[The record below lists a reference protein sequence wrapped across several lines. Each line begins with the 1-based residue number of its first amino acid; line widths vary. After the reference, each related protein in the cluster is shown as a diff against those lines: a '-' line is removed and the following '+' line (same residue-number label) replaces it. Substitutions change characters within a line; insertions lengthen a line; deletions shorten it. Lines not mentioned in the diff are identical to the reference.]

1 MLKSF
6 ENFSELAGGS
16 GKGSEEKKSDLEPAE
31 DIKSAHE
38 DKRNDDRG
46 RFRFYHDQKKPAEDS
61 PVKILAPEIME
72 AARDFMI
79 KDRESR
85 DYEELPKGP
94 EIEQD
99 IAKSR
104 ELIMRLGEKLKLDF
118 SDRLYGD
125 TDIHL
130 LADDEFNKKF
140 KEENEFVHGRAF
152 PNEAFIR
159 NGDPERKNR
168 RRILEYNIRHE
179 LLHSAV
185 KKKIFMSEK
194 NGFDANMEYVGEGY
208 GSKKNNDYKYLNEGL
223 IELTNQQLYL
233 KDRKQAP
240 TIAYL
245 EEVIFVTELI
255 GDLCKKT
262 GISYYDI
269 MAELQVGLFE
279 GKKGKLKI
287 IIDTYGE
294 RAMSALRKMRND
306 KDNIAEVAKAFELE
320 NTANKIADYH
330 NGKTISVD
338 MGNGLMVMEGE
349 KRK

>member
-6 ENFSELAGGS
+6 ENFSELAGGR

-38 DKRNDDRG
+38 NEQNDDRG

-72 AARDFMI
+72 GARDFMI
-79 KDRESR
+79 KDRELR

-94 EIEQD
+94 EIEED

-104 ELIMRLGEKLKLDF
+104 KLIMRLGEKLKLDF

-125 TDIHL
+125 ADIHL

-140 KEENEFVHGRAF
+140 KEESELQGRALL
-152 PNEAFIR
+152 NEAFIR
-159 NGDPERKNR
+159 NGNPESKNR

-208 GSKKNNDYKYLNEGL
+208 GSKKNNDYKYLHEGL
-223 IELTNQQLYL
+223 IELTNQQLYF

-240 TIAYL
+240 TVAYL

-262 GISYYDI
+262 GISYDDI

-279 GKKGKLKI
+279 GKTGKLKI

-294 RAMSALRKMRND
+294 KATSALRKMRND
-306 KDNIAEVAKAFELE
+306 KDSIVEVAKAFGLE

-338 MGNGLMVMEGE
+338 MGNGLMIMEGE